1 MSYMNLII
9 SSLIIELILLL
20 IVLYS
25 CRKFGFVSYPKIDRW
40 HNTPRALHGGVSM
53 FFTLLVVAYSSYFLQ
68 SHPLLFFSYFL
79 IFSVGFFDDIFNL
92 KPSIKLIFQT
102 VSIFFLLYGYREFAN
117 FNLTIFHLCFYFLM
131 TLVLTNSVNLL
142 DNMDGLASGIVFA
155 TSNIIYLYA
164 RMSNDKTLLFLSL
177 SVSLINLVFLLFN
190 FKPAKI
196 FMGDSGSLFLGLI
209 ISTYVISFGSNGS
222 FSVKSILAIFSLV
235 MVPLLDTTMVFFR
248 RILSGRRF
256 TQGGKDHLSHRLV
269 VYGFNDVTS
278 VLILIGSTYLWGL
291 ISLLLFYFN
300 GLLVY
305 LIFILFFIITLYFL
319 IKLVN
324 LNIYNEEEEMI
335 FSRRISILSFKKS

>member
-1 MSYMNLII
+1 
-9 SSLIIELILLL
+9 
-20 IVLYS
+20 
-25 CRKFGFVSYPKIDRW
+25 
-40 HNTPRALHGGVSM
+40 
-53 FFTLLVVAYSSYFLQ
+53 
-68 SHPLLFFSYFL
+68 
-79 IFSVGFFDDIFNL
+79 
-92 KPSIKLIFQT
+92 
-102 VSIFFLLYGYREFAN
+102 
-117 FNLTIFHLCFYFLM
+117 M